1 MIDHV
6 ETVTGSMGRDG
17 DTAEQRVTLTGPD
30 GRTAT
35 CALGL
40 SLSRSGELDGCWLT
54 DRVAVE

>member
-1 MIDHV
+1 
-6 ETVTGSMGRDG
+6 MGRDG

-40 SLSRSGELDGCWLT
+40 SLSRSGELDGCWIT